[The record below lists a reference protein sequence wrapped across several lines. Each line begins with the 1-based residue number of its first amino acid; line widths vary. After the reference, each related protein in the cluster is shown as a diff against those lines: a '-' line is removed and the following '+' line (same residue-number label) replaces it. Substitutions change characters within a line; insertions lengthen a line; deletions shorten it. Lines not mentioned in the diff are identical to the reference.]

1 MGLNLWHEQDLK
13 GERRSTDENDEEKAR
28 AWTEDEAVRLFAAP
42 DASDKRRRAYA
53 RPLFREL
60 HVIGFVTGMRP
71 DGITSLRPMD
81 VREGMHATLRSSHA
95 TRPRAQPHEPR
106 RRPRTQQQG
115 LRLGPLR

>member
-1 MGLNLWHEQDLK
+1 MRLPARPLGSKDGSKVGLNLWHEQDLK

-60 HVIGFVTGMRP
+60 HVIGFGTGMRP
-71 DGITSLRPMD
+71 DEITPLRPMD
-81 VREGMHATLRSSHA
+81 VREVVDDNYLG
-95 TRPRAQPHEPR
+95 
-106 RRPRTQQQG
+106 
-115 LRLGPLR
+115 RLTTTILAG